1 MFGGFSVGRETKL
14 HRMMEKEKIKSFSK
28 PVRYQRIEWI
38 DALRGILI
46 ILMVYGHNIQFGS
59 GEAVYRNQLYF
70 ENLVFQFIYSFHMP
84 CLMIISGYLL
94 SCSIEKKRFWRR
106 KLKSLLVPIL
116 IWSII
121 PIGIDFMRAVVKKNV
136 RGKSI
141 FISALTTLIS
151 YYWFLWAILFCT
163 VVIWVIYK
171 FFDDNAMLKVAI
183 GIIFML
189 LPELL
194 NVRLWLFSYPY
205 FTVGY
210 IWGGR
215 KNLCI
220 NKFEQ
225 RKSIIALV
233 LLSAFL
239 VLFQFY
245 NRESFIYTTGISV
258 RSVSQLQIVLYRLC
272 IGFVGSATITLIVYN
287 IWRNE
292 NVRHH
297 WLSRLLIFIGR
308 NSILIYLV
316 DSLINSYILIHLSK
330 GYGINY
336 IIAVVETV
344 FILAIWEQMRI
355 VL

>member
-1 MFGGFSVGRETKL
+1 
-14 HRMMEKEKIKSFSK
+14 
-28 PVRYQRIEWI
+28 
-38 DALRGILI
+38 
-46 ILMVYGHNIQFGS
+46 
-59 GEAVYRNQLYF
+59 
-70 ENLVFQFIYSFHMP
+70 
-84 CLMIISGYLL
+84 
-94 SCSIEKKRFWRR
+94 
-106 KLKSLLVPIL
+106 
-116 IWSII
+116 
-121 PIGIDFMRAVVKKNV
+121 
-136 RGKSI
+136 
-141 FISALTTLIS
+141 
-151 YYWFLWAILFCT
+151 
-163 VVIWVIYK
+163 
-171 FFDDNAMLKVAI
+171 MLKVAI

-344 FILAIWEQMRI
+344 FILAICYYIERLMSKFPNIRA
-355 VL
+355 VLLGSRDRKSVV